1 MKLLK
6 QNKNIIIK
14 STDKNLGPATMD
26 TKDYVLQVLKEH
38 LLTNAYRQLT
48 QSEAINSM
56 ECEHTRILGALVEHP
71 QGT

>member
-38 LLTNAYRQLT
+38 LLTNDYRQLT
-48 QSEAINSM
+48 HSKAINSM
-56 ECEHTRILGALVEHP
+56 E
-71 QGT
+71 